1 MAISCAADYAGR
13 AAARQAE
20 AGVGAMGEQV
30 RIERDGAVG
39 SIILNRPE
47 KHNAFDERL
56 MDEVT
61 DAFRTVGADPAI
73 RVIILR
79 AAGKSFS
86 AGADLTWM
94 QRSADYSEAENRADA
109 ERLAAMLRT
118 IDTVPKPVIASVQG
132 PVYGGGLGLVA
143 ACDIAIGS
151 DAALFSISEVRFGLI
166 PAVISPYVVRA
177 IGMRAARRYA
187 LTAERFD
194 AATAERIGLLHEVL
208 PMAELYGRVDAIAR
222 QLCENAP
229 GAQAEV
235 KALLRAIEGRP
246 LDPALGTETAGWIAR
261 VRAGE
266 EAREGIAAF
275 LGRRRAS
282 WNPDDR

>member
-1 MAISCAADYAGR
+1 MA
-13 AAARQAE
+13 
-20 AGVGAMGEQV
+20 EQV
-30 RIERDGAVG
+30 RIEKEGAFG
-39 SIILNRPE
+39 SVVLNRPE

-56 MDEVT
+56 MDGVT
-61 DAFRTVGADPAI
+61 DAFRALGTDPAI

-94 QRSADYSEAENRADA
+94 QRSADYSEAENRTDA
-109 ERLAAMLRT
+109 ERLATMLRT
-118 IDTVPKPVIASVQG
+118 IDTVPKPVIAAVQG

-151 DAALFSISEVRFGLI
+151 DATLFSISEVRFGLI
-166 PAVISPYVVRA
+166 PAVIGPYVVRA

-187 LTAERFD
+187 ITAERFD
-194 AATAERIGLLHEVL
+194 AATAERIGLLHEVVPL
-208 PMAELYGRVDAIAR
+208 AGLHDRVTAIAN

-246 LDPALGTETAGWIAR
+246 LDPALGAETAGWIAR

-282 WNPDDR
+282 WNPGDR